1 MPKRRRRNSS
11 EDKNEAK
18 DGIVIKDDTNGSR
31 DEIQVR
37 SEDLIR
43 RIQNGDDRAVALYTT
58 ILNKIEGKIMKELDS
73 DTLDSMVR
81 LLTVCVIN
89 HLPSLIFFSSSQ
101 KLDALKRES
110 KTKEALLSKHG
121 KALSKWIEIFEGLS
135 DS

>member
-11 EDKNEAK
+11 EDKNEDK

-73 DTLDSMVR
+73 DTLDNMVR
-81 LLTVCVIN
+81 LFDCMCDKSSAIID
-89 HLPSLIFFSSSQ
+89 IFF
-101 KLDALKRES
+101 LIAETGCLE
-110 KTKEALLSKHG
+110 T
-121 KALSKWIEIFEGLS
+121 
-135 DS
+135 